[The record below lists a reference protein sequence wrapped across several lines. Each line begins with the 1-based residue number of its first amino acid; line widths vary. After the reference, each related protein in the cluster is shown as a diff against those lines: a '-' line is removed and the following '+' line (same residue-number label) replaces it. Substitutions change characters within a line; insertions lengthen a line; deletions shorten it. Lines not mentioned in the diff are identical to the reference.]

1 VVQIGKD
8 TYEDLSP
15 QLFDKLLYD
24 LRTGKAPKPGSQIGR
39 RASCPQGGPT
49 TLLGDG
55 KRDTEKV

>member
-1 VVQIGKD
+1 MVQIGKD
-8 TYEDLSP
+8 TYEDLTP

-24 LRTGKAPKPGSQIGR
+24 LRTGKAPTPGSQIGR

-55 KRDTEKV
+55 KRDREKV